1 AAYLSVQVL
10 DDVRRANAID
20 DLTVM
25 LGRYGAV
32 VDALQDER
40 RVSRDLS
47 RRVEIN
53 GARKATNEQLE
64 LLEEAIETLDYDLLD
79 PALRDI
85 VEDSQRNHDDLRDF
99 RRGTVDSGAG
109 LAVMEAGYGDIIATE
124 TRIAALM
131 GNTLTDRSLGAH
143 LDAYTGVSLA
153 IESLERE
160 RLVGNTIFT
169 TRDDAE
175 LQRQYREMGSQNIA
189 GDN

>member
-1 AAYLSVQVL
+1 EARSPWVPGRTWFLRAGPPTEEVTMLQRLGIRSKVLAVIALPMIVVFGLAAYLSVQVL

-85 VEDSQRNHDDLRDF
+85 V
-99 RRGTVDSGAG
+99 
-109 LAVMEAGYGDIIATE
+109 
-124 TRIAALM
+124 
-131 GNTLTDRSLGAH
+131 
-143 LDAYTGVSLA
+143 
-153 IESLERE
+153 
-160 RLVGNTIFT
+160 
-169 TRDDAE
+169 
-175 LQRQYREMGSQNIA
+175 
-189 GDN
+189 